1 MSEHIDT
8 LSELKQKFSIPE
20 NVNQVHRNHLTRV
33 DKIALKITNNVGTM
47 GFFLILIGWVMIWIL
62 WNLFAPVELRFD
74 PFPAFVLLLFMSN
87 ILSVLLIPLI
97 LVGQNLQA
105 RHAELRSEYD
115 YTINRKA
122 EKEDEVILKR
132 LERQEEMLET
142 QHEHII
148 KLLTK
153 IESLE
158 KK

>member
-74 PFPAFVLLLFMSN
+74 
-87 ILSVLLIPLI
+87 VLLIPLI